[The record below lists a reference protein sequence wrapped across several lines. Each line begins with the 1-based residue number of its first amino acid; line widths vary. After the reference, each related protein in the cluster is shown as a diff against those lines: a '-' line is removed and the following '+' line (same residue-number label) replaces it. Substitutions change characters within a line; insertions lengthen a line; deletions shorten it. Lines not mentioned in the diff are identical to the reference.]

1 MNTEKIGKFIAQKR
15 KEKKYTQK
23 ELALKLGVTDR
34 AVSKWERGLGC
45 PDISLLE
52 DLSKIL
58 DISIVELL
66 NGESKEDIKIL
77 EKDLINSMKISKEN
91 EKNRIINNFNVIL
104 ETIIIIVISM
114 LVILNIINS
123 IELNKKETNEF
134 NNNITEKT
142 NNIEKYINI
151 IKNNKGKYSNEDYKK
166 IIAYVNDL
174 DKLFSKE
181 TKELLNKKEYNIKDY
196 YEFEKYYFDNFSA
209 DYNYLNKSL
218 YYTLIK
224 YDTNMVDNMLKYE
237 QIKDNLRNIYIGIV
251 STTSDSY
258 KYGLKEKYLMNVNSF
273 FMWSYINEEQLLKD
287 IIEVGDMN
295 V

>member
-15 KEKKYTQK
+15 KEKNYTQK

-66 NGESKEDIKIL
+66 NGESKEDLKIL

-91 EKNRIINNFNVIL
+91 EKKRIINNLNVIL

-114 LVILNIINS
+114 LVILNIINC
-123 IELNKKETNEF
+123 IELNKKETNDLD
-134 NNNITEKT
+134 NNIVERT
-142 NNIEKYINI
+142 NNLEKYINI
-151 IKNNKGKYSNEDYKK
+151 IKNNKGKYSDEDYKK

-181 TKELLNKKEYNIKDY
+181 TKESLNKSEYTLKDY
-196 YEFEKYYFDNFSA
+196 YKFDNYYFDNFYI
-209 DYNYLNKSL
+209 DYNGLNKSI

-224 YDTNMVDNMLKYE
+224 YNINIVDNMLKYE
-237 QIKDNLRNIYIGIV
+237 QIKDNIKKIYIGIA
-251 STTSDSY
+251 STTSNSY
-258 KYGLKEKYLMNVNSF
+258 KYGLKEKYLMSVNSF
-273 FMWSYINEEQLLKD
+273 LMWSYINEEQLLKD
-287 IIEVGDMN
+287 IIEVGGIDE
-295 V
+295 

>member
-15 KEKKYTQK
+15 KDKNYTQK

-66 NGESKEDIKIL
+66 NGEQKEDVKIL

-91 EKNRIINNFNVIL
+91 EKNKIINNLNIIL
-104 ETIIIIVISM
+104 ETIIILVISM

-123 IELNKKETNEF
+123 IELNEKETNDLD
-134 NNNITEKT
+134 NNIVERT
-142 NNIEKYINI
+142 NNLEKYINI
-151 IKNNKGKYSNEDYKK
+151 IKNNKGKYSDKDYKK
-166 IIAYVNDL
+166 IIAYVIDL

-181 TKELLNKKEYNIKDY
+181 TKQLLNKSEYTLKDY
-196 YEFEKYYFDNFSA
+196 YEFEKYYFNNYYV
-209 DYNYLNKSL
+209 DYNNLNKSL

-224 YDTNMVDNMLKYE
+224 YDINIVDNMLKYE
-237 QIKDNLRNIYIGIV
+237 QIKDNIRNIYIDIV
-251 STTSDSY
+251 SKTIDSY
-258 KYGLKEKYLMNVNSF
+258 KYGLKEKNLMSVNSF

-287 IIEVGDMN
+287 VIDVGGIDE
-295 V
+295 

>member
-15 KEKKYTQK
+15 KEKNYTQK

-66 NGESKEDIKIL
+66 NGESKEDLKIL
-77 EKDLINSMKISKEN
+77 EKDLINSMRISKEN
-91 EKNRIINNFNVIL
+91 EKNRIINNLNVIL
-104 ETIIIIVISM
+104 ETIIIIVIFM
-114 LVILNIINS
+114 LVILNIINC
-123 IELNKKETNEF
+123 IELNKKETNDLD
-134 NNNITEKT
+134 NNIVERT
-142 NNIEKYINI
+142 NNLEKYINI
-151 IKNNKGKYSNEDYKK
+151 IKNNKGKYSDEDYKK

-181 TKELLNKKEYNIKDY
+181 TKEILNKSEYTLKDY
-196 YEFEKYYFDNFSA
+196 YEFHKYH
-209 DYNYLNKSL
+209 YNNIYSQDKSL
-218 YYTLIK
+218 YCILIK
-224 YDTNMVDNMLKYE
+224 YDINKVDNMLKYE
-237 QIKDNLRNIYIGIV
+237 QIKDNVRNIYIGIA

-258 KYGLKEKYLMNVNSF
+258 KYGLTEKYLMSVNSF

-287 IIEVGDMN
+287 IIEVGGIDE
-295 V
+295 